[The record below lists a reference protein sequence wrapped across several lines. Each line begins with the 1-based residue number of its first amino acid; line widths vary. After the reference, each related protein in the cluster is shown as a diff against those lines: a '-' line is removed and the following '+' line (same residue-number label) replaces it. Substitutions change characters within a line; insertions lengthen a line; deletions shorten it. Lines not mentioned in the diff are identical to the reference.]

1 MMHSYRLASSYSLGH
16 FHLRLNFTTK
26 CQWLMVIKVENINVF
41 FLVATAA
48 VQINGDREDEH
59 REKNRSLYLSK
70 CTL

>member
-16 FHLRLNFTTK
+16 FHLRLNFTTE

-48 VQINGDREDEH
+48 VQINGDR
-59 REKNRSLYLSK
+59 
-70 CTL
+70 